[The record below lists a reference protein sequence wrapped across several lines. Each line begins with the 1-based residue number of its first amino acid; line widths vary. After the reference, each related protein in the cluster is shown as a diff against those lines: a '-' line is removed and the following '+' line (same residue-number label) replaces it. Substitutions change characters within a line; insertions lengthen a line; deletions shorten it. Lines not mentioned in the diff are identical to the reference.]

1 MKTVV
6 FDIKD
11 PTPGDLVV
19 IEVTA
24 HGRGKNNAK
33 HLVMGERSIPKLNEG
48 GFLVGVDTI
57 PPDGPAEV
65 AAGLA
70 ACINMECLPECAV
83 ASVKAST
90 GFLVVQCTDMF
101 MDTVWTT
108 QVQGPGKTKI
118 SITEY

>member
-24 HGRGKNNAK
+24 SKRGKNNAK
-33 HLVMGERSIPKLNEG
+33 HLVLGERTIPKLDDN
-48 GFLVGVDTI
+48 GFLIGTDKL

-70 ACINMECLPECAV
+70 ACIANECLPECA
-83 ASVKAST
+83 AATVKEST
-90 GFLVVQCTDMF
+90 GQLVVQCTDLF
-101 MDTVWTT
+101 MDTVWTP

-118 SITEY
+118 AMTEF